1 MKTVIKW
8 KKEPKKWKKVKKMVI
23 FWKNVIFDIFF
34 SIKKKD
40 CVVAHLDFYN
50 DMVRNVMQKRFRLN
64 VFWLPT
70 HVKKSDFY
78 KNKKSHGSKKNIVR
92 SHFSKILK
100 IENQKRTTQKVS
112 FSVFWEIIKNGFG
125 CSSM

>member
-1 MKTVIKW
+1 
-8 KKEPKKWKKVKKMVI
+8 MVI
-23 FWKNVIFDIFF
+23 FWKKVIFDIFF

-64 VFWLPT
+64 VFWLPK

-78 KNKKSHGSKKNIVR
+78 KNKKSHGSKKSVLR
-92 SHFSKILK
+92 SHFSKKLK
-100 IENQKRTTQKVS
+100 IEN
-112 FSVFWEIIKNGFG
+112 
-125 CSSM
+125 